1 LDSIPKT
8 SLTLLHRLQK
18 AETDE
23 NAWVEFVDRY
33 GPQMHRWCR
42 KWIRQ
47 DADAEEIVQNVMLT
61 LARKFREFQY
71 DSSRGRLR
79 GWLRT
84 LVFNAW
90 YDFAAGKK
98 AAGIGSGDS
107 QVIHVLLNQVE
118 ARDDLIQRLEQE
130 FDLELYEIARERI
143 QSSVPPR
150 TWEAY
155 SLTAEEHLT
164 PSEAASKLNVTVATV
179 YSCKSEVLSR
189 FKEEIDRLERAAPH

>member
-1 LDSIPKT
+1 MDSIPKT

-18 AETDE
+18 TETDE
-23 NAWVEFVDRY
+23 HAWGEFVDRY

-84 LVFNAW
+84 LVYNAW

-107 QVIHVLLNQVE
+107 QIIHGLLDQIE

-130 FDLELYEIARERI
+130 FDLELYEIARETI
-143 QSSVPPR
+143 QASVSPR

-155 SLTAEEHLT
+155 WLTAEEHLS
-164 PSEAASKLNVTVATV
+164 PSEAAARLNVSVATI
-179 YSCKSEVLSR
+179 YSGKSEVLSR
-189 FKEEIDRLERAAPH
+189 LREEIDRLERANPH